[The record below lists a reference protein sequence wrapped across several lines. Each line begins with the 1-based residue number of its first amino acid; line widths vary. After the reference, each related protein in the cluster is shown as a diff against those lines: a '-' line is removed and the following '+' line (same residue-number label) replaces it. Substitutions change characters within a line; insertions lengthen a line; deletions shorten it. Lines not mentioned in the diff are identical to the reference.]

1 MWNMITH
8 TATKPQKIRVTIVE
22 DDTGVLARFQRA
34 IAATTDLELLA
45 HFGNGTSALAWL
57 EHNSADVLLCDLGL
71 PDFSG
76 LAVIGYCAQKYPAS
90 NIMVITMYEDE
101 DHVVKSLEAGASGYL
116 LKDSLNGEIAEQI
129 RELHA
134 GGSPMTPVIA
144 RLVLKRFRITPTPV
158 EPEKKALAFTLLTD
172 REIDILA
179 RISQGFSYA
188 EIASIEKISTHTV
201 ATHIKHIYG
210 KLSVHSKNEAVYEAM
225 QMGLLDANFQKVV

>member
-8 TATKPQKIRVTIVE
+8 TATKPQKIRVAIVE

-210 KLSVHSKNEAVYEAM
+210 KLSVHSKSEAVYEAM